1 MPYRPMGPIPI
12 NITPP
17 GSLTSSSS
25 STSYNYED
33 YYDEDWNETNHNIQE
48 SNHDQENNG
57 DNQEQQNTNEHYHN
71 SNNDTPE
78 ADYQNNLEDEH
89 TINIETTSEESTMSD
104 TSPNTTNESY
114 NSAQSKHSVTPTTP
128 PQLQLPAH
136 HPQPLPFR
144 RNDITFLKEIND
156 LNRSPKG
163 KSAPVLSSI
172 RPCYASSRDQ
182 DFFICNIC
190 HSFPKTGKW
199 AEDTNEHPF
208 VRNIGSIIRH
218 IRMNHCNKPEENRQ
232 LTRAA
237 ERYILLLEDN
247 SRTRPVHPLFQTK
260 TSIPKALSTSCIN
273 TAWKSNQTE
282 ITKKV
287 VNTYYFSPNKCGG
300 HRRLFSTKGPVYNYD
315 IDVSIYCTC
324 RTKPLRKRGNQ
335 KLEITPVS
343 FHHANS
349 IQYNDDT
356 LQTFYNCE
364 KGSIQQIHKTFL
376 CNHTFPL
383 QLPLKLPKYPETF
396 PKYNTNKT
404 GTMETRMMKKKRTS
418 IHELST
424 PLQKSKPTPTKT
436 TIANT
441 SQHKPEKEKEKA
453 RTPRGGYKAL
463 AATVARQGAASAVKL
478 LDVKKK
484 ASRPNTPI

>member
-1 MPYRPMGPIPI
+1 MGRFSETTKNNRFSETTDFK
-12 NITPP
+12 NIRFQRNHICKNNRVQKTTNFKKQQIQKTTDFQKQQI
-17 GSLTSSSS
+17 SI
-25 STSYNYED
+25 TSYF
-33 YYDEDWNETNHNIQE
+33 HKQQIPKK
-48 SNHDQENNG
+48 SNRLKNNKF
-57 DNQEQQNTNEHYHN
+57 QK
-71 SNNDTPE
+71 
-78 ADYQNNLEDEH
+78 
-89 TINIETTSEESTMSD
+89 TTESTMSD

-136 HPQPLPFR
+136 HPQPLPLR

-156 LNRSPKG
+156 LNRSPEG

-218 IRMNHCNKPEENRQ
+218 IRMNHCNKPKENRQ
-232 LTRAA
+232 LTQAA
-237 ERYILLLEDN
+237 ERYILSLEEN

-300 HRRLFSTKGPVYNYD
+300 HKRLFSTKGPVYNYD
-315 IDVSIYCTC
+315 IDESIYCTC
-324 RTKPLRKRGNQ
+324 KTKPLSRKKRDQ
-335 KLEITPVS
+335 KLDITPVC
-343 FHHANS
+343 FHHGNS
-349 IQYNDDT
+349 IQYNDDK
-356 LQTFYNCE
+356 LQMFFNCE
-364 KGSIQQIHKTFL
+364 RSSIHQLHKTFL
-376 CNHTFPL
+376 CNHTF
-383 QLPLKLPKYPETF
+383 
-396 PKYNTNKT
+396 
-404 GTMETRMMKKKRTS
+404 
-418 IHELST
+418 
-424 PLQKSKPTPTKT
+424 
-436 TIANT
+436 
-441 SQHKPEKEKEKA
+441 
-453 RTPRGGYKAL
+453 
-463 AATVARQGAASAVKL
+463 L
-478 LDVKKK
+478 LDL
-484 ASRPNTPI
+484 PP